1 MGNRNFLVG
10 IFVIAGLA
18 LFAVGLFLVGNRH
31 EAFARHIDYYAE
43 FTNLAGLTKG
53 AKVQVGGM
61 DAGQIVNIGIPDSPS
76 SRFRVE
82 LRIDEKLH
90 GLVRT
95 DSLAEIGTEG
105 VVGDTFLL
113 IKPGSPNAPAAA
125 PQATLPSKEP
135 TEMAELLDQGK
146 GVLTDADVA
155 IRNAN
160 GVLTSVGGNLNSALD
175 RVKTTVSNANDVIVG
190 LKEGQ
195 GAAGMFLRDAALKS
209 QIRQTVTNVQ
219 EASASLNHAST
230 QADGLISDVASRHLP
245 QKVDDTMVSARS
257 ATANLD
263 ATSQRIHQT
272 IDEATDPDEQHVTAG
287 VNLRETLS
295 NANAATA
302 NMADDTEALK
312 HNFFFRGFFRHRGY
326 YSLAHID
333 PTRYRKDTLFTNT
346 SDYRAWVPAS
356 ELFQRDPNGKE
367 ELTSQGKALLNRT
380 LAQYGDSVV
389 QSPIV
394 VEGYLGGG
402 NAADQLA
409 ISRNRSIL
417 VRQYLQAHFAL
428 DPRNIGAVAMMDT
441 PPTGLDH
448 TTWDGIC
455 IVVLRRKS

>member
-1 MGNRNFLVG
+1 MGNRNFVVG
-10 IFVIAGLA
+10 IFVVAGLT
-18 LFAVGLFLVGNRH
+18 LFAAGLFLVGNRH
-31 EAFARHIDYYAE
+31 EAFARHVDYFAE

-61 DAGQIVNIGIPDSPS
+61 DAGEIVHIGIPDSPS

-82 LRIDEKLH
+82 FRIDDKLR
-90 GLVRT
+90 GLVRA
-95 DSLAEIGTEG
+95 DSVAVIGTEG

-113 IKPGSPNAPAAA
+113 IKPGSPKAPAAA

-146 GVLTDADVA
+146 GVLTDADVT

-160 GVLTSVGGNLNSALD
+160 DVLTSVGGNLNSALD

-190 LKEGQ
+190 LREGK
-195 GAAGMFLRDAALKS
+195 GTAGMLLRDTALAA

-219 EASASLNHAST
+219 EASASLDHAST
-230 QADGLISDVASRHLP
+230 QADGLISDVTSRHLP
-245 QKVDDTMVSARS
+245 QKVDDTMVSAKS
-257 ATANLD
+257 AAANLD
-263 ATSQRIHQT
+263 ETAQRIRQT
-272 IDEATDPDEQHVTAG
+272 IAEATDPDEQRVTAG
-287 VNLRETLS
+287 VNIRETLS

-326 YSLAHID
+326 YNLAHID
-333 PTRYRKDTLFTNT
+333 PDKYRKDTLFTNT
-346 SDYRAWVPAS
+346 SDYRAWVPAN
-356 ELFQRDPNGKE
+356 ELFQRNSNGEE
-367 ELTSQGKALLNRT
+367 ELTSQGKALLNRK
-380 LAQYGDSVV
+380 LAKYGDSVV

-394 VEGYLGGG
+394 VEGYRGEG

-409 ISRNRSIL
+409 FSRNRSIL

-428 DPRNIGAVAMMDT
+428 DPGNIGAVAMMDI
-441 PPTGLDH
+441 PPNGLDH

-455 IVVLRRKS
+455 IVVIRRKS